1 MSSRVSQ
8 LFLLLLL
15 AAPTIRPQMFAPPP
29 PQLGPSQ
36 HGLYLHYIL
45 TEAASRHLK
54 RRNFLSFCSLSLSL
68 SQLQFRAQERSLE
81 MYDITIA
88 LSQSSDGSDVTE
100 QHSPLLAPPPPPPH
114 LPPPPPFLS
123 SPSAAAHTL
132 RMDDVIVLV
141 ASRSDRRTDRC
152 AQSDNDW
159 AFLGEESD

>member
-36 HGLYLHYIL
+36 HGLYLFDRSGEQ
-45 TEAASRHLK
+45 TFEATQLSLLL
-54 RRNFLSFCSLSLSL
+54 LSFSLSL

-100 QHSPLLAPPPPPPH
+100 QHSPLLAPPPPPH

-123 SPSAAAHTL
+123 SPLPLLQLTL
-132 RMDDVIVLV
+132 SGWMM
-141 ASRSDRRTDRC
+141 SS
-152 AQSDNDW
+152 
-159 AFLGEESD
+159 F